1 MLRTAPTKI
10 RIDFR
15 DLEWHDK
22 RHKHRQKLR
31 NSGQPVDVLG
41 SPVKDQPAAG
51 DQKLLSHKNGLSPAK
66 PAVSRIHSNCD
77 NDLISQEP
85 IPQGRNGNVFWNKF
99 VADAGAPSGI
109 QVQNINRQP
118 QIIDLPGK
126 LEGII
131 HSSRASVDEN
141 VSNMDNHDRL
151 KWLGSLARLIVF
163 QRQV

>member
-10 RIDFR
+10 RVDFR

-41 SPVKDQPAAG
+41 SPVKDQPATG
-51 DQKLLSHKNGLSPAK
+51 DQNLLSHINRLSPAK
-66 PAVSRIHSNCD
+66 PIASKIHPNND

-85 IPQGRNGNVFWNKF
+85 IPRGRDGNVFWNKF

-109 QVQNINRQP
+109 QVQNIDRQP
-118 QIIDLPGK
+118 QVIDLPGK
-126 LEGII
+126 TEDII
-131 HSSRASVDEN
+131 HSSRASIDEN
-141 VSNMDNHDRL
+141 VSNIDNHDRP
-151 KWLGSLARLIVF
+151 KMF
-163 QRQV
+163 